1 MHLRHAIAAALV
13 SALAGPAGAAT
24 QYGIEVEPPEL
35 MFMMGQHAAAAAHE
49 LGRAGPADYA
59 GAAERYRKAA
69 VLGYPLSQ
77 NRLGRLYELGLGVSQ
92 DYVMAYVWYA
102 LAARSGD
109 ETSRENRDEAARRLS
124 GADLARAQRIA
135 RRLGQHLP

>member
-1 MHLRHAIAAALV
+1 MAAALLWAV
-13 SALAGPAGAAT
+13 AGPLGAGT

-35 MFMMGQHAAAAAHE
+35 MFMMGQHAAAAARE
-49 LGRAGPADYA
+49 LGRSGPADYA
-59 GAAERYRKAA
+59 GAAQRYRKAA

-77 NRLGRLYELGLGVSQ
+77 NRLGRLYERGLGVTQ

-102 LAARSGD
+102 LAARHGD
-109 ETSRENRDEAARRLS
+109 ETSRENRDAAARRLS
-124 GADLARAQRIA
+124 GPDLARAQRIA